1 MILHRGTI
9 HEDPLQ
15 PVADVGKRS
24 VATPQSKASNTFPG
38 SLAPFAPDEGSRQ
51 PWLDHLDAVALADG
65 EVLFRQGDPADAMYL
80 IESGELAVLL
90 EVAGAYRVPVRRFAR
105 GQFLGEMALYRSE
118 VRAATVEA
126 VGEVKLW
133 RLTAEKLQ
141 EMERDHPVLAL
152 ALHRHVAALL
162 SERVSFSNQELK
174 EPLARLAHA
183 LRGLAVNDFAETG
196 WDHPSVAEAARR
208 DDEVGAVAQAM
219 EFLVNR
225 LHEHIEELRVATAAR
240 EAIESELRIA
250 GEIQLSLLPPPLIA
264 NERARIDFAAFIKP
278 AQEAG
283 GDLYDGFFLPDGRFF
298 ALVGDVSGKGVPAAV
313 FMALAAMAVRTL
325 AREMADPGEL
335 LVQVNH
341 LLCERNETLQFVTA
355 CAVIFNPVT
364 GDLVW
369 ANAGHPLPALV
380 SPDGGVS
387 WLEGPHST
395 PLGAF
400 AEAAFPTQK
409 RRLTADETLLV
420 YSDGVSE
427 AMNGQ
432 YALFGSSGIAA
443 SLAGAALPDSA
454 AVVARLVNAVQ
465 AHEAGAPQAD
475 DITVVALR
483 QSQGAGQPVPRM
495 A

>member
-1 MILHRGTI
+1 M
-9 HEDPLQ
+9 
-15 PVADVGKRS
+15 
-24 VATPQSKASNTFPG
+24 ATPQPQVSSIFPD
-38 SLAPFAPDEGSRQ
+38 SLAAFAPDEGSRQ
-51 PWLDHLDAVALADG
+51 PWLEHLEAVALADG
-65 EVLFRQGDPADAMYL
+65 AVLFRQGDPADAMYL
-80 IESGELAVLL
+80 IESGELAVVL
-90 EVAGAYRVPVRRFAR
+90 EVAGAFRVPVRRFAK

-141 EMERDHPVLAL
+141 EMERDHPALAL

-196 WDHPSVAEAARR
+196 WDHPCVAEAARR
-208 DDEVGAVAQAM
+208 SDEVGAVAQAM
-219 EFLVNR
+219 EFLVKR
-225 LHEHIEELRVATAAR
+225 LREYIEELRVATAAR

-250 GEIQLSLLPPPLIA
+250 GEIQLSLLPPPLTA
-264 NERARIDFAAFIKP
+264 AERGRIDFAAFIKP

-325 AREMADPGEL
+325 AREMADPGDL

-355 CAVIFNPVT
+355 CAVIFNPVS
-364 GDLVW
+364 GDLLW
-369 ANAGHPLPALV
+369 ANAGHPLPAVV
-380 SPDGGVS
+380 SPDGRVS
-387 WLEGPHST
+387 WMDGPRAT
-395 PLGAF
+395 PLGVF
-400 AEAAFPTQK
+400 AEAVFPTQK
-409 RRLTADETLLV
+409 RRLAADEMLLV

-427 AMNGQ
+427 AMNGKFTP
-432 YALFGSSGIAA
+432 FGSKGIAA
-443 SLAGAALPDSA
+443 SLAGASLPDSA
-454 AVVARLVNAVQ
+454 ALVARLVGAVQ
-465 AHEAGAPQAD
+465 THEAGAPQAD

-483 QSQGAGQPVPRM
+483 RSRAAGQPAPRM